1 MKPSRKQQR
10 LIKNNIGKITTLDPS
25 KYPTLKHILK
35 GTLLE
40 TLLSIYEY
48 EQTHPMIE
56 HEGQFAFFADNTA
69 LTHRIRKKT
78 SGYATSNRHLNFLCC
93 LGILEKVYQG
103 KDRESLL
110 AVNRKF
116 LDQNSDKSLPINA
129 LYVPRLTHE
138 KLTDCERRARI
149 LTSAVVTTGNIS
161 YNTLVL
167 NGLTEMA
174 AEVYFHNSPF
184 APERKAELFE
194 MVSLILDMLIEDHG
208 YATRQQVMDNL
219 LITDAETE
227 QLFKITKPLLAN
239 IYHYGRPTKTQK
251 ERFNLD
257 SNSFIYTYKND

>member
-10 LIKNNIGKITTLDPS
+10 LIKNNIDKITTLDPS
-25 KYPTLKHILK
+25 KYPTLKNILK
-35 GTLLE
+35 GALLE
-40 TLLSIYEY
+40 TLLNIYEY
-48 EQTHPMIE
+48 EQAHPMIE
-56 HEGQFAFFADNTA
+56 HEGRLTFFADNTA
-69 LTHRIRKKT
+69 LTHRVRKKV

-93 LGILEKVYQG
+93 LGILEKVYQR
-103 KDRESLL
+103 KDKDNLL

-116 LDQNSDKSLPINA
+116 LVQNNDKSIPINA

-138 KLTDCERRARI
+138 KLADCEKRAKF
-149 LTSAVVTTGNIS
+149 LTGAGITAGNIS

-167 NGLTEMA
+167 NGLSEMA
-174 AEVYFHNSPF
+174 AEVYYHNSPF

-194 MVSLILDMLIEDHG
+194 VVSLILNMLIDDYG

-239 IYHYGRPTKTQK
+239 VYHYGRPTKAQK
-251 ERFNLD
+251 EQLNLD